1 MTDSASAALTFLQ
14 GLPMTMASSP
24 SNSTFVAKSGMR
36 IGASGPM
43 TAVGGFRNIVGGS
56 DSPEVLKT
64 SLTWS
69 A

>member
-1 MTDSASAALTFLQ
+1 
-14 GLPMTMASSP
+14 MTMASSP
-24 SNSTFVAKSGMR
+24 SNSTFVANSGMR
-36 IGASGPM
+36 MGASGPM
-43 TAVGGFRNIVGGS
+43 TAVGGLRNIVGGS